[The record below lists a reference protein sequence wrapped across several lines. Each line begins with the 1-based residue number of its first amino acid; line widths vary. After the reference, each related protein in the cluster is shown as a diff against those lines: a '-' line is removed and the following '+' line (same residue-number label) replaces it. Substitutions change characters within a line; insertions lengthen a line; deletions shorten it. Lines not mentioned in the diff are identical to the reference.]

1 MTTTKEAHEEEEEEE
16 NKNIQMCLYNKREEE
31 DKEKRKRE
39 TPIYQ
44 NDSTYFQWSLLP
56 FFLFESIRSHTDNR
70 KTKQEE
76 KNKTLEK
83 TRSEHFH
90 LI

>member
-1 MTTTKEAHEEEEEEE
+1 MTTTKEAHEEEEEE

-70 KTKQEE
+70 K
-76 KNKTLEK
+76 K
-83 TRSEHFH
+83 TRRKKQNT
-90 LI
+90 